1 MSSFLCALPLI
12 AGLFTGCGPEMLA
25 TGYVEGE
32 FALVAPSG
40 SARVS
45 SLAVRRGDL
54 LARGAVIATQESR
67 DAELA
72 LGEARAAEEQAMATL
87 QNLEQGKRPEEIAV
101 IEATLVSG
109 RAEFAKARLQYERL
123 TNLRDRG
130 FAAQSE
136 ADNATTALNVASA
149 RVGELQAELDVA
161 RLPAREA
168 EILAARHAV
177 EKATAAREMAQWRL
191 DERTVRAPADG
202 MVFDLVLRPGETAGP
217 SAPVV
222 SFLPDGAIK
231 LKLYV
236 PQDVRSLL
244 APGTR
249 LDVLCDGCPDGQT
262 ATVSWISDEPEY
274 TPPVIYSVGTR
285 QKLVYLVEARPDDA
299 SSLLRP
305 GQIVDVRLPGD
316 GR

>member
-1 MSSFLCALPLI
+1 
-12 AGLFTGCGPEMLA
+12 
-25 TGYVEGE
+25 
-32 FALVAPSG
+32 
-40 SARVS
+40 
-45 SLAVRRGDL
+45 VRRGDVL
-54 LARGAVIATQESR
+54 SKGGIIATQETR

-72 LGEARAAEEQAMATL
+72 LGEALAAEEEAKAKL
-87 QNLEQGKRPEEIAV
+87 SNLERGKRPEEIAV
-101 IEATLVSG
+101 IEATLASA
-109 RAEFAKARLQYERL
+109 RAELAKAKLQYDRL

-168 EILAARHAV
+168 EIIAARHAV
-177 EKATAAREMAQWRL
+177 ERASAARETAQWWL
-191 DERTVRAPADG
+191 DERVVRAPADG
-202 MVFDLVLRPGETAGP
+202 MVFDLVLRSGEMAGP
-217 SAPVV
+217 SAPVAT
-222 SFLPDGAIK
+222 FLPEGATK
-231 LKLYV
+231 LKIYV
-236 PQDVRSLL
+236 PQELRSSL

-249 LDVLCDGCPDGQT
+249 LEVLCDGCPGGQT

-299 SSLLRP
+299 AGMLRP
-305 GQIVDVRLPGD
+305 GQIVDVRLPEES
-316 GR
+316 R